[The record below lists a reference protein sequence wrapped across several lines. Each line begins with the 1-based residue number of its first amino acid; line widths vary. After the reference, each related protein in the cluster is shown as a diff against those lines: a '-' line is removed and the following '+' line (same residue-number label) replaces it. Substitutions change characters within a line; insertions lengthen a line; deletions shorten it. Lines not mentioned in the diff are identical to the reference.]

1 MLAQSSVTFPPRS
14 DHAPPDIA
22 KEFTHRANKSTPHR
36 VLVVDD
42 EPLVRWMVSE
52 TLSGAGYK
60 VEEAGDGETTIRV
73 LLEGAAPDLILLD
86 LRLPDSNDLWL
97 LEMVRALA
105 PATPI
110 ILMTAF
116 GTPEVRDE
124 AFRLGAYCV
133 LEKPFEIDELDRL
146 VTRAVA

>member
-1 MLAQSSVTFPPRS
+1 MLAQSSVTFPPQANN
-14 DHAPPDIA
+14 APPEIA
-22 KEFTHRANKSTPHR
+22 REFTRRAEKSTPHR

-52 TLSGAGYK
+52 TLRASGYAI
-60 VEEAGDGETTIRV
+60 EEAADGETTIR
-73 LLEGAAPDLILLD
+73 LLLDGAAPDVILLD
-86 LRLPDSNDLWL
+86 LRLPDSTDLWL
-97 LEMVRALA
+97 LEAVRGLA
-105 PATPI
+105 PTAAI

-133 LEKPFEIDELDRL
+133 LEKPFEIDELNRL
-146 VTRAVA
+146 VARALT